1 MSSHQDASYKM
12 EMANVKLAEREEP
25 ESKRVKLMD
34 EAESSQSLMDDHAK
48 AMKNAGFSLSAIE
61 EMRNRAEEDSNSQA
75 LDQQLRHFQV
85 LDEVG
90 SNSDDDEEDN
100 GSENGDGAVSSQQ
113 NGDDDDAGDE
123 SSELDLDD
131 EEIEHLLDE
140 NLPDDLK
147 GSKKPKYEERF
158 KTVLE
163 EKRHNHFEVLPE
175 GWVQVTH
182 NSGMPLYLHKKT
194 RVISTTRPYFL
205 GTGSARKHA
214 IPVGSIPCLN
224 YRRALAEEAEAEQRK
239 AQEITSQEEAATDVV
254 SSTVSSSKC
263 PFGFS
268 ASSNLDDISSMTS
281 PPAPPLPTQQP
292 SATEVEG
299 EQNSLPSSNNGNTN
313 ENESSSTTTAD
324 ANSSIGNTVDTNS
337 NVNKDKL
344 RSLVPAAKIVTVN
357 ENIQKES
364 LTPDQFNQYCQK
376 IFKFRVIRV
385 LRFRSW
391 NARRKFTKNRK
402 NLKNI
407 QRPTLPDGTKLIK
420 FPVLVPGD
428 GKSNPRAR
436 REWIMNPSGK
446 SFVCIL
452 HEYVQHALKKQPTYE
467 FKELE
472 NAATPYAATVSIN
485 DLKYG
490 TGYGTSKRQAKSE
503 AARETLEILIPE
515 MKDKITGVKQDK
527 SAVAKSNQKDLS
539 VFDDIRI
546 EDPRVTEFCNKTTE
560 PTPHAI
566 LLTCLQRNYGL
577 GDDVQINYEI
587 NRTHSKKNEFTMTVG
602 KHTAKV
608 LCKNKREG
616 KQLAS
621 QAILQILHPH
631 IKTWGSLL
639 RLYGNNSIKTFKEK
653 KQEEQEITVLQSKA
667 AINQPN
673 YAILDKL
680 RMEMLKLSEKNKSV
694 LCKGTFIPPSDVDLP
709 SSSGS
714 NLNNVEL

>member
-1 MSSHQDASYKM
+1 MRM
-12 EMANVKLAEREEP
+12 LPILR
-25 ESKRVKLMD
+25 MD
-34 EAESSQSLMDDHAK
+34 V
-48 AMKNAGFSLSAIE
+48 IE
-61 EMRNRAEEDSNSQA
+61 T
-75 LDQQLRHFQV
+75 
-85 LDEVG
+85 
-90 SNSDDDEEDN
+90 DN
-100 GSENGDGAVSSQQ
+100 GSENGDGAASNQQ
-113 NGDDDDAGDE
+113 NGEDDDGGDE

-131 EEIEHLLDE
+131 EEIENLLDE

-147 GSKKPKYEERF
+147 VSKKPKYEERF

-194 RVISTTRPYFL
+194 RVVSTTRPYFL

-224 YRRALAEEAEAEQRK
+224 YRRALAEEAEAELRK
-239 AQEITSQEEAATDVV
+239 SQENTNHQEMDNDVV
-254 SSTVSSSKC
+254 SSSTVSSSKC

-268 ASSNLDDISSMTS
+268 ASLNSDDKNMTS
-281 PPAPPLPTQQP
+281 PVTSLVSGAN
-292 SATEVEG
+292 G
-299 EQNSLPSSNNGNTN
+299 EQNDLPGNKENAN
-313 ENESSSTTTAD
+313 ESSTTTTSAEELTS
-324 ANSSIGNTVDTNS
+324 AASTTNAESNS
-337 NVNKDKL
+337 NADKDKDKL

-364 LTPDQFNQYCQK
+364 LTPEQFNQYCQK

-446 SFVCIL
+446 SYVCIL

-577 GDDVQINYEI
+577 GEDVQINYEI
-587 NRTHSKKNEFTMTVG
+587 NVTHSKKNEFTMTVG

-621 QAILQILHPH
+621 QAILQIIHPH

-680 RMEMLKLSEKNKSV
+680 RTEMIKLAEKNKSV
-694 LCKGTFIPPSDVDLP
+694 LSKGTFIPPSDVDLP

>member
-1 MSSHQDASYKM
+1 MRMLPILRMDISEPFYHYKT
-12 EMANVKLAEREEP
+12 
-25 ESKRVKLMD
+25 
-34 EAESSQSLMDDHAK
+34 
-48 AMKNAGFSLSAIE
+48 
-61 EMRNRAEEDSNSQA
+61 
-75 LDQQLRHFQV
+75 
-85 LDEVG
+85 
-90 SNSDDDEEDN
+90 DN
-100 GSENGDGAVSSQQ
+100 GSEIGDDNGQQ
-113 NGDDDDAGDE
+113 NGEDDGGDE

-163 EKRHNHFEVLPE
+163 EKRINHFEVLPE

-194 RVISTTRPYFL
+194 RVITTARPYFL

-224 YRRALAEEAEAEQRK
+224 YRRALDEEIEAEKRK
-239 AQEITSQEEAATDVV
+239 AENAENEA
-254 SSTVSSSKC
+254 
-263 PFGFS
+263 
-268 ASSNLDDISSMTS
+268 N
-281 PPAPPLPTQQP
+281 Q
-292 SATEVEG
+292 TEVTSTEV
-299 EQNSLPSSNNGNTN
+299 TT
-313 ENESSSTTTAD
+313 SSSTTTATSNPAPARCPFGFT
-324 ANSSIGNTVDTNS
+324 ANTNASSNTQPPTATSSTEATTLTNTLAEQNGNKENSTDTTTTQASSTNPLD
-337 NVNKDKL
+337 KDKL

-364 LTPDQFNQYCQK
+364 LTPDQFNQYCK
-376 IFKFRVIRV
+376 KLFKFRVIRV

-446 SFVCIL
+446 SYVCIL

-560 PTPHAI
+560 PSPHAI
-566 LLTCLQRNYGL
+566 LLTCLQRNFGL
-577 GDDVQINYEI
+577 GEDVQINYEI
-587 NRTHSKKNEFTMTVG
+587 NRTHNKKNEFTMTVG

-673 YAILDKL
+673 HAILEKL
-680 RMEMLKLSEKNKSV
+680 RSEMLKLSEKNKSV
-694 LCKGTFIPPSDVDLP
+694 QSKGTFIPPSDVDLP

>member
-1 MSSHQDASYKM
+1 MRMIPILRMD
-12 EMANVKLAEREEP
+12 VI
-25 ESKRVKLMD
+25 ES
-34 EAESSQSLMDDHAK
+34 
-48 AMKNAGFSLSAIE
+48 
-61 EMRNRAEEDSNSQA
+61 
-75 LDQQLRHFQV
+75 
-85 LDEVG
+85 
-90 SNSDDDEEDN
+90 DN
-100 GSENGDGAVSSQQ
+100 GSENGDGIRSSQQ
-113 NGDDDDAGDE
+113 NGDEDDGGDE
-123 SSELDLDD
+123 SSDLDLDD

-194 RVISTTRPYFL
+194 RVVSTTRPYFL

-224 YRRALAEEAEAEQRK
+224 YRRALAEEAEAEIRK
-239 AQEITSQEEAATDVV
+239 SAETTKTAEENGNNEAAVS
-254 SSTVSSSKC
+254 SSTVTNSKC

-268 ASSNLDDISSMTS
+268 ASASGTEENNVTTSSS
-281 PPAPPLPTQQP
+281 AAPME
-292 SATEVEG
+292 SI
-299 EQNSLPSSNNGNTN
+299 EQNGNKENNNNDDNDQIMTEEGNTVTEGNSASTASSSNNT
-313 ENESSSTTTAD
+313 ESNQKSSD
-324 ANSSIGNTVDTNS
+324 VD
-337 NVNKDKL
+337 KEKL

-364 LTPDQFNQYCQK
+364 LTPDQFNEYCQK
-376 IFKFRVIRV
+376 LFKFRVIRV

-446 SFVCIL
+446 SYVCIL

-527 SAVAKSNQKDLS
+527 SAVARSNQKDLS

-577 GDDVQINYEI
+577 GEDVQINYEI

-680 RMEMLKLSEKNKSV
+680 RTEMLKLSEKNKSV
-694 LCKGTFIPPSDVDLP
+694 QSIGLFIPPSDVDLP